1 MKSVFLA
8 GGVLGVAASVLI
20 LWVEKSGGNVFSL
33 LLVSPGAVAL
43 FARSDALSPG
53 PLYVSWVQ
61 RGLVLPAYG
70 YRTGHAK
77 GFHMVLALRS
87 NLSVNTDAHG
97 RPLPSVALIRGRR
110 LRPR

>member
-53 PLYVSWVQ
+53 PLYVSWV
-61 RGLVLPAYG
+61 RLVLINVVWFCLLTVIA
-70 YRTGHAK
+70 RAMRKAFTW
-77 GFHMVLALRS
+77 FSR
-87 NLSVNTDAHG
+87 
-97 RPLPSVALIRGRR
+97 
-110 LRPR
+110 